1 MKKNKQIMS
10 CICAI
15 CIFASFTMSA
25 CEGTDS
31 SGAPVEGPAA
41 DSSPQSEYDKYI
53 KDTITSLDKGNVTP
67 TPAPSNEK
75 IVTTDRTAPADP
87 YISSMENPDMDDNV
101 IPTKTPYPTATPTPE
116 ASGKDEDNKDTEAE
130 GPLTP
135 EEFPTDTCCI
145 YINGETDSAYGTEI
159 VTEINKIRKDLGY
172 KEFTTNKGLATC
184 GDRRTREIAANY
196 SHTRPN
202 GQPFY
207 SVAPEYF
214 KAEMLII
221 DNQKAADTVDAIIKN
236 DPLSRNLIFT
246 NKYSAIG
253 ASSFKCNGMKYTVV
267 AFGL

>member
-1 MKKNKQIMS
+1 MKKNKKVVSLVCVLCVI
-10 CICAI
+10 
-15 CIFASFTMSA
+15 ASFTMSA
-25 CEGTDS
+25 CEGTEDS
-31 SGAPVEGPAA
+31 NAPAETGTDTA
-41 DSSPQSEYDKYI
+41 PQSEYDKYI
-53 KDTITSLDKGNVTP
+53 KDTITSLDDNGATP
-67 TPAPSNEK
+67 TPAISPNDRV
-75 IVTTDRTAPADP
+75 VTTDRTAPPAP
-87 YISSMENPDMDDNV
+87 SISSMENPDMDDNV
-101 IPTKTPYPTATPTPE
+101 IPTKTPYPTATPTADPSQTE
-116 ASGKDEDNKDTEAE
+116 DAAKDMEPE

-145 YINGETDSAYGTEI
+145 YINGESDSAYGTEI
-159 VTEINKIRKDLGY
+159 VTAINKARKDLGY
-172 KEFTTNKGLATC
+172 TEFTNNKGLATC

-221 DNQKAADTVDAIIKN
+221 DNQKAEDTVDAIIKK
-236 DPLSRNLIFT
+236 DPISRNLIFT
-246 NKYSAIG
+246 NKYTAIG